1 MTHIGRAQDGMKR
14 CARCR
19 ETKATTHFNRVKRP
33 RGDYWNAWCKPCANE
48 YAKIRERNKRYGITS
63 AQYDAIWAQQGGRC
77 AICDEAEGKRQLSV
91 DHDHETGAIR
101 GLLCMLCNMGIGA
114 LRDDPDRLAA
124 AMAYLI
130 ATKEHPIDLLVL
142 PASTSQKG

>member
-77 AICDEAEGKRQLSV
+77 AICDEAEGKRQLRPR
-91 DHDHETGAIR
+91 DGRDPRA
-101 GLLCMLCNMGIGA
+101 A
-114 LRDDPDRLAA
+114 LHALQHGHRSAA
-124 AMAYLI
+124 R
-130 ATKEHPIDLLVL
+130 
-142 PASTSQKG
+142 